1 VASWSENRIRRNAL
15 GEKRPPDWGGK
26 ETDRRLMIYDA
37 VGREPKD
44 IPSTN
49 ESLSADA

>member
-1 VASWSENRIRRNAL
+1 VASWSENRNRRNAA
-15 GEKRPPDWGGK
+15 GEKTPPDWGGK

-44 IPSTN
+44 MPSIS